1 VVFWNLDWGVKLLPE
16 DSRLDERIVE
26 ILDTIKHRED
36 QEQVIEVEEQ
46 KAQLVVFLLG
56 DRYYAFY
63 GESIKEI
70 VTVSE
75 VTYVPGMPEYLLG
88 VVNVRGDI
96 ESVLDLRQVLSS
108 PINPV
113 TKRSRIM
120 IGQVNEIRSGLLVDS
135 VEDVLEIPED
145 HISKPGSGIGSE
157 RTEYVVGESMYKEH
171 ELIILDIGKIFEKLL
186 NYSL

>member
-1 VVFWNLDWGVKLLPE
+1 MPE
-16 DSRLDERIVE
+16 NSRLDERIVE
-26 ILDTIKHRED
+26 ILDTVKQREN
-36 QEQVIEVEEQ
+36 QEQVIEIEEQ
-46 KAQLVVFLLG
+46 KAQLVVFLIG
-56 DRYYAFY
+56 GRYYAFY
-63 GESIKEI
+63 GEFIKEI

-75 VTYVPGMPEYLLG
+75 VAYVPGMPEYILG

-108 PINPV
+108 SNNPV

-120 IGQVNEIRSGLLVDS
+120 IGQINEIRSGLLVDS

-145 HISKPGSGIGSE
+145 QISKPGSGVDSE
-157 RTEYVVGESMYKEH
+157 RTEYVVGESTYKEN
-171 ELIILDIGKIFEKLL
+171 ELIILDIGKIFERLL